1 MLGAFP
7 SKAHFFTKIRNIFL
21 ITFIS
26 SSFNFSNPVLR
37 FPKYF
42 TSCIKNWRLRQASWC
57 EHLSSG
63 ISCEFLQKYHIV
75 ENLWNVEFFFRSF
88 KELFGYATL
97 LCKTCTYCIYH
108 KTKTAVVLYFV
119 HCKKSAPIESHGLH
133 LAKYYC
139 TRIRIKFSSLWY
151 LDPGINHG
159 TYEASVWLYG
169 NNNIDEYIAD
179 GLYVPGQSWYI

>member
-1 MLGAFP
+1 MKLFNKRSSFLYRLYLFWSPLKCWVHSP

-42 TSCIKNWRLRQASWC
+42 TSCIRNWRLWQASWC

-108 KTKTAVVLYFV
+108 KTKTAVVLF
-119 HCKKSAPIESHGLH
+119 CAL
-133 LAKYYC
+133 
-139 TRIRIKFSSLWY
+139 
-151 LDPGINHG
+151 
-159 TYEASVWLYG
+159 
-169 NNNIDEYIAD
+169 
-179 GLYVPGQSWYI
+179 